1 MTWIKKTFCFLLV
14 LLLGMFLGH
23 MVGVH
28 GKNCPWI
35 KSKCPFANNVV
46 EGKKTEI
53 HLYHHFVNEE

>member
-1 MTWIKKTFCFLLV
+1 MKWIKKTLCFLLV

-28 GKNCPWI
+28 GKKCPWI

-46 EGKKTEI
+46 EGKKTGI

>member
-1 MTWIKKTFCFLLV
+1 
-14 LLLGMFLGH
+14 MFLGH

-46 EGKKTEI
+46 EGKKTGI